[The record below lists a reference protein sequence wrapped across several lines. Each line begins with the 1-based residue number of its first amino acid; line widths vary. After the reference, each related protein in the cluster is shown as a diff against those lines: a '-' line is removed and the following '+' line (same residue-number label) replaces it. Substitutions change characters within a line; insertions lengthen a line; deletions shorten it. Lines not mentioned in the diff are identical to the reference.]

1 MSNSYLRDWVEK
13 KNSLLLYFIN
23 TSFFFTKY
31 NYRIRCSLK
40 IKITFEF
47 FNNLSN
53 RKIKNRKL

>member
-13 KNSLLLYFIN
+13 KNSLNLLYFIN

-40 IKITFEF
+40 IKRTFEF

-53 RKIKNRKL
+53 RKI

>member
-13 KNSLLLYFIN
+13 KTSLNLLYFIN

-40 IKITFEF
+40 IKRTFEF

-53 RKIKNRKL
+53 RKI